1 MTPPG
6 AREQLLLGRGRARAP
21 GTCGELAQ
29 GMLGRN
35 HVQVTCPI
43 DLYSTATVELL
54 EGAGKVCGPEDAPKA
69 RRGVELALAFLG
81 HTDGEHTGGRT
92 GVDARLHLESPLPR
106 GKGMASSTADVA
118 AAVVATAEALR
129 VQISPDD
136 VARIA
141 LKVEPSDGLMLPGI
155 ALFDHRDGKVI
166 QLLGPAPA
174 MRILVLDFGGT
185 LHTIGFN
192 AVDRTVALK
201 RLEPRL
207 TEALALI
214 TEGLRVGDV
223 NLIGRGAT
231 LSAQLHQQVLLK
243 PQLSQVLEFAHR
255 VGAAGVNVAHSG
267 TVLGVLFSDDGPLVD
282 HAVQEAWKSLPGLHA
297 IFSRRLV
304 DGGVISDPSV

>member
-1 MTPPG
+1 MTSPDTQ
-6 AREQLLLGRGRARAP
+6 EQVLLGRGRARAP

-29 GMLGRN
+29 GMLGGN

-43 DLYSTATVELL
+43 DMYSTASVELL
-54 EGAGKVCGPEDAPKA
+54 EGEGKVCGPDDSPKA
-69 RRGVELALAFLG
+69 RRAVELALAFLG
-81 HTDGEHTGGRT
+81 HSGGGHTDGHAD
-92 GVDARLHLESPLPR
+92 VDARLHLQSPLPR
-106 GKGMASSTADVA
+106 SKGMGSSTADVA
-118 AAVVATAEALR
+118 AAVVATAEALS
-129 VQISPDD
+129 VHVSPDD

-155 ALFDHRDGKVI
+155 ALFDHRDGKVV

-185 LHTIGFN
+185 LPTVSFN

-207 TEALALI
+207 TEAVALI
-214 TEGLRVGDV
+214 TEGLRAGDV
-223 NLIGRGAT
+223 ELIGRGAT
-231 LSAQLHQQVLLK
+231 LSTQLHQQVLPK

-267 TVLGVLFSDDGPLVD
+267 TVLGVLFSDDGSLVD
-282 HAVQEAWKSLPGLHA
+282 RAVQEA
-297 IFSRRLV
+297 
-304 DGGVISDPSV
+304 